1 MNFVYHMVPK
11 NMSGNYLMP
20 LNRLKDLDENLYAQ
34 YNSKYDDH
42 PDRAFLMERK
52 IPVLNCLWNDA
63 VHFSTLHPHL
73 IYKELK
79 KLDLNLKND
88 LKFYKI
94 PIDDL
99 EGNDNVLYHYDKK
112 YYDGPES
119 PIAIENIE
127 LLEIDDYVELS
138 RVPEDTLQYFHEEI
152 KNDNR
157 MGMFHFVPH
166 VLSKGK
172 VPVTGAEVITWN
184 EPVK

>member
-42 PDRAFLMERK
+42 PERAFLLERK
-52 IPVLNCLWNDA
+52 IPVLDCLWNDA

-88 LKFYKI
+88 LKFYRI

-99 EGNDNVLYHYDKK
+99 ESNDNVLYHYNKK

-127 LLEIDDYVELS
+127 LLNIDDYVELNKI
-138 RVPEDTLQYFHEEI
+138 PEDTLKYFQEES

-172 VPVTGAEVITWN
+172 VPVEGAEVIKWN
-184 EPVK
+184 EPII